1 MSRIAEMSRITFWV
15 NIYGFPKFNFSK
27 NQFLSELDFHGVPPT
42 NGIFLP
48 TPQPQR
54 LCHQLK
60 YLSPF
65 NVSKFLGIFTIWY
78 EAHDSSHDSI
88 KNPKLRWTLNQNVVG
103 VSLRNETFTLNMKL
117 VTKWDLKSSLSEHDR
132 GRPWLTAV

>member
-1 MSRIAEMSRITFWV
+1 MV
-15 NIYGFPKFNFSK
+15 FSY
-27 NQFLSELDFHGVPPT
+27 QLL
-42 NGIFLP
+42 
-48 TPQPQR
+48 QPQR

-78 EAHDSSHDSI
+78 EAYHMTQLRI
-88 KNPKLRWTLNQNVVG
+88 QKLRWTLNQNVVG

-117 VTKWDLKSSLSEHDR
+117 VTK
-132 GRPWLTAV
+132 

>member
-1 MSRIAEMSRITFWV
+1 MV
-15 NIYGFPKFNFSK
+15 FPSSIFQKINFYPS
-27 NQFLSELDFHGVPPT
+27 STSTEFHLPMV
-42 NGIFLP
+42 LP

-117 VTKWDLKSSLSEHDR
+117 VTK
-132 GRPWLTAV
+132 